1 MFKIAII
8 CTSYH
13 KKEINRMLK
22 KVEEVSKS
30 MDTIEISETYWVPGA
45 LEIPY
50 ALKKIEKS
58 MKHESERFDGYVVL
72 GIIEKGETDHGLV
85 MGQAVTKS
93 IIDLQLLSM
102 KPIGFGIIGPGA
114 EKEQITKRVEAHAK
128 QAILAVAEM
137 LSN

>member
-1 MFKIAII
+1 MAKSVAIVAG
-8 CTSYH
+8 SYH
-13 KKEINRMLK
+13 KD
-22 KVEEVSKS
+22 KVEKMVEIVKS
-30 MDTIEISETYWVPGA
+30 LSSENNLLVEETCWVPGSM
-45 LEIPY
+45 EIP
-50 ALKKIEKS
+50 LQIKRILLRESIE
-58 MKHESERFDGYVVL
+58 GVVVL

-114 EKEQITKRVEAHAK
+114 EEDQIDKRVDAHAK
-128 QAILAVAEM
+128 QAVLAVAEM

>member
-1 MFKIAII
+1 MAKSVAIVAG
-8 CTSYH
+8 SYH
-13 KKEINRMLK
+13 KD
-22 KVEEVSKS
+22 KVEKMVEIVKS
-30 MDTIEISETYWVPGA
+30 LSAEKDLLIEETCWVPG
-45 LEIPY
+45 
-50 ALKKIEKS
+50 S
-58 MKHESERFDGYVVL
+58 MELPLQIKRLLLRESIDGVIVL

-114 EKEQITKRVEAHAK
+114 KEEQITKRVEAHAK
-128 QAILAVAEM
+128 QAVLAVAEM

>member
-1 MFKIAII
+1 MAKSVAIVAG
-8 CTSYH
+8 SYH
-13 KKEINRMLK
+13 KD
-22 KVEEVSKS
+22 KVEKMVEIVKS
-30 MDTIEISETYWVPGA
+30 LSAENDLLIEETCWVPGSME
-45 LEIPY
+45 LPLQIKRLLLRES
-50 ALKKIEKS
+50 IE
-58 MKHESERFDGYVVL
+58 GVIVL

-114 EKEQITKRVEAHAK
+114 EEEQITQRIQAHAK
-128 QAILAVAEM
+128 QAVLAVAEM